1 VKNPFSRRARRRPA
15 PHLHRTCPY
24 CGSPLPPKALACP
37 ECGSD
42 ENTGWKS
49 EEDIEF
55 EALDLG
61 DPPHAGLSRTWRIVI
76 LIVALLFLLSY
87 GLLFTL

>member
-1 VKNPFSRRARRRPA
+1 M
-15 PHLHRTCPY
+15 
-24 CGSPLPPKALACP
+24 PPKALACP

-49 EEDIEF
+49 EEDLEF

-61 DPPHAGLSRTWRIVI
+61 DSPPFTGLSRTWRIVI
-76 LIVALLFLLSY
+76 LLVALLFLLSY